1 MRALLLALLPIAP
14 LLQYAGRAVW
24 PALPAW
30 LVFAAGACAIAVLAD
45 WVKRATEQL
54 ARHAGPAIG
63 GLVTVSFGSI
73 AELVLALF
81 VLADGQAA
89 VMRAQITGSIIGTSL
104 LGLGLA
110 VLAGSVGRRRQRFDR
125 ENAGLLSS
133 LLVLTLI
140 ALLLPAVFDLA
151 LRTRGAATGP
161 SDEQLSLG
169 VAAVLLLLYGGN
181 LAYTLVTHSD
191 VFAGDEASPAAGPGD
206 AAAPGRASTT
216 PPGAGDETRWSLGRA
231 LLVLVAATLAIAWEA
246 EIVSS
251 ALEATGEALGL
262 SATFLG
268 VVALALVGTSADL
281 FAAVGFARADRMGL
295 VLSICVGSAI
305 QMALV
310 VAPALVLLSWAIG
323 HPMTLVFAPLD
334 LFAIAASALIVNS
347 VAGDGETTW
356 FEGLLL
362 VGVYVLLALGFFF
375 AGA

>member
-1 MRALLLALLPIAP
+1 MPVRLLLLALVPLAP
-14 LLQYAGRAVW
+14 LLQFAGRALW
-24 PALPAW
+24 PDLPAW
-30 LVFAAGACAIAVLAD
+30 LVFAAGAAGIAVLAD

-54 ARHAGPAIG
+54 AHHAGPAIG
-63 GLVTVSFGSI
+63 GLVTVSFGSV

-89 VMRAQITGSIIGTSL
+89 VVRAQITGSIIGTAL

-110 VLAGSVGRRRQRFDR
+110 VLAGSLGRRRQRFNR

-151 LRTRGAATGP
+151 QRGRGAATGP
-161 SDEQLSLG
+161 GDEALSLG
-169 VAAVLLLLYGGN
+169 VAAILLLLYAGN

-191 VFAGDEASPAAGPGD
+191 VFAGDEAATAPPGD
-206 AAAPGRASTT
+206 AAAPDA
-216 PPGAGDETRWSLGRA
+216 PWSLSRV
-231 LLVLVAATLAIAWEA
+231 LLVLVAATLAIAWES

-251 ALEATGEALGL
+251 ALEATGTALGL

-268 VVALALVGTSADL
+268 VIALALVGTSADL

-334 LFAIAASALIVNS
+334 LFAIAAAALIVNS

>member
-1 MRALLLALLPIAP
+1 MPVRLLLLALVPLAP
-14 LLQYAGRAVW
+14 LLQVGGHALW
-24 PALPAW
+24 PAMPAW
-30 LVFAAGACAIAVLAD
+30 VVFAAGAAGIGVLAD
-45 WVKRATEQL
+45 WVKRATEHL
-54 ARHAGPAIG
+54 AHHAGPAIG

-81 VLADGQAA
+81 VLADGQPA
-89 VMRAQITGSIIGTSL
+89 VVRAQVTGSIMATGL

-110 VLAGSVGRRRQRFDR
+110 VLAGSLGRRRQRFNR

-151 LRTRGAATGP
+151 LRARGAATGP
-161 SDEQLSLG
+161 GDEALSLG
-169 VAAVLLLLYGGN
+169 VAAILLLLYAGN

-191 VFAGDEASPAAGPGD
+191 VFAADEPPASGAEAGG
-206 AAAPGRASTT
+206 AQAGAEAP
-216 PPGAGDETRWSLGRA
+216 WSLARA
-231 LLVLVAATLAIAWEA
+231 LLVLVAATLAIAWES

-251 ALEATGEALGL
+251 ALEATGEGLGL
-262 SATFLG
+262 STTFLG
-268 VVALALVGTSADL
+268 VVALAVVGTSADL

-334 LFAIAASALIVNS
+334 LFAIAATALTVNS

-362 VGVYVLLALGFFF
+362 AGVYVLLALGFFF
-375 AGA
+375 VGA

>member
-1 MRALLLALLPIAP
+1 MPVRLLLLALVPLAP
-14 LLQYAGRAVW
+14 LLQFAGRALW
-24 PALPAW
+24 PGLPAW
-30 LVFAAGACAIAVLAD
+30 LVFAAGAAGIAVLAD

-54 ARHAGPAIG
+54 AHHAGPAIG
-63 GLVTVSFGSI
+63 GLVTVSFGSV

-89 VMRAQITGSIIGTSL
+89 VVRAQITGSIIGTGL

-140 ALLLPAVFDLA
+140 ALLLPAAFDLA
-151 LRTRGAATGP
+151 LRGRGAATGP
-161 SDEQLSLG
+161 GDEALSLG
-169 VAAVLLLLYGGN
+169 VAAILLLLYAGN

-191 VFAGDEASPAAGPGD
+191 VFAGDDAPPTPRHAATPRSA
-206 AAAPGRASTT
+206 AAAPAATT
-216 PPGAGDETRWSLGRA
+216 EDAPWSLARA
-231 LLVLVAATLAIAWEA
+231 LLVLVAATLAIAWDS

-251 ALEATGEALGL
+251 ALEATGSALGL

-334 LFAIAASALIVNS
+334 LFAIAAAALIVNS

>member
-1 MRALLLALLPIAP
+1 MSARLLLLALVPLAP
-14 LLQYAGRAVW
+14 LLQLAGPALW
-24 PALPAW
+24 PGLPAW
-30 LVFAAGACAIAVLAD
+30 LVFAAGAAGIAVLAD

-54 ARHAGPAIG
+54 AHHAGPAIG
-63 GLVTVSFGSI
+63 GLVTVSFGSL

-89 VMRAQITGSIIGTSL
+89 VVRAQITGSIIGTGL

-151 LRTRGAATGP
+151 LRGRGAATGP
-161 SDEQLSLG
+161 GDEALSLG
-169 VAAVLLLLYGGN
+169 VAAILLLLYAGN

-191 VFAGDEASPAAGPGD
+191 VFAGDDAPPRD
-206 AAAPGRASTT
+206 AAAAPAATAQDAS
-216 PPGAGDETRWSLGRA
+216 WSLARA
-231 LLVLVAATLAIAWEA
+231 LLVLVAATLAIAWES
-246 EIVSS
+246 EIVS
-251 ALEATGEALGL
+251 AGLEATGSALGL

-334 LFAIAASALIVNS
+334 LFAIAATALIVNS

>member
-1 MRALLLALLPIAP
+1 MPVRLLLLALVPLAP
-14 LLQYAGRAVW
+14 LLQVAGRALW
-24 PALPAW
+24 PGLPAW
-30 LVFAAGACAIAVLAD
+30 LVFAAGAAGIAVLAD

-54 ARHAGPAIG
+54 AHHAGPAIG
-63 GLVTVSFGSI
+63 GLVTVSFGSV

-89 VMRAQITGSIIGTSL
+89 VVRAQITGSIIGTGL

-110 VLAGSVGRRRQRFDR
+110 VLAGSLGRRRQRFDR

-151 LRTRGAATGP
+151 QRGRGAATGP
-161 SDEQLSLG
+161 GDEALSLG
-169 VAAVLLLLYGGN
+169 VAAVLLLLYAGN

-191 VFAGDEASPAAGPGD
+191 VFGGDDAPPAPAAATPAGT
-206 AAAPGRASTT
+206 APARTV
-216 PPGAGDETRWSLGRA
+216 PIPDVPWSLSRA
-231 LLVLVAATLAIAWEA
+231 LLVLVAATLAIAWNS

-251 ALEATGEALGL
+251 ALQATGTALGL
-262 SATFLG
+262 SETFLG
-268 VVALALVGTSADL
+268 VIALALVGTSADL

-334 LFAIAASALIVNS
+334 LFAIAAAALIVNS

>member
-1 MRALLLALLPIAP
+1 MPVRLLLLVLIPLAP
-14 LLQYAGRAVW
+14 LLQYAGRAFW
-24 PALPAW
+24 PGLPAW
-30 LVFAAGACAIAVLAD
+30 VVFAAGAAGIAVLAD

-54 ARHAGPAIG
+54 AHHAGPAIG

-89 VMRAQITGSIIGTSL
+89 VVRAQITGSIIGTSL

-125 ENAGLLSS
+125 ESAGLLSS

-151 LRTRGAATGP
+151 LRGRGAATDPG
-161 SDEQLSLG
+161 DEALSLG
-169 VAAVLLLLYGGN
+169 VAAVLLLLYAGN

-191 VFAGDEASPAAGPGD
+191 VFAGDEPAPAAAGD
-206 AAAPGRASTT
+206 AAASTVN
-216 PPGAGDETRWSLGRA
+216 GQAGSWSLARA
-231 LLVLVAATLAIAWEA
+231 LLVLVAATLAIAWES

-251 ALEATGEALGL
+251 ALEATGSALGL

-310 VAPALVLLSWAIG
+310 VAPALVVLSWAIG

-334 LFAIAASALIVNS
+334 LFAIAACALIVNS